1 MRASGNSQERRR
13 QAAAPGEGLIDALWR
28 KSWRDAGSS
37 SHDSPQA
44 LPRQDWHHQLDEST
58 QDEVST
64 LADPMSRAHAALPDM
79 SSHISNEQQIR
90 RIIFLVKENVVII
103 IINDDFSIMS
113 IILMTTL
120 KTTVCF
126 TYHYSLYN
134 KKYNSSAYYLF
145 QNNTH

>member
-44 LPRQDWHHQLDEST
+44 LPRQELHHQLDEST

-79 SSHISNEQQIR
+79 SSHINNHEFSG
-90 RIIFLVKENVVII
+90 IFFVRAHSADIWHMSHF
-103 IINDDFSIMS
+103 INNDSSIMS
-113 IILMTTL
+113 
-120 KTTVCF
+120 
-126 TYHYSLYN
+126 N
-134 KKYNSSAYYLF
+134 K
-145 QNNTH
+145 

>member
-1 MRASGNSQERRR
+1 MDSHGIEGVRASGNSQERRR

-79 SSHISNEQQIR
+79 SNIN
-90 RIIFLVKENVVII
+90 
-103 IINDDFSIMS
+103 NDDLSWSLILFFRTWPSRRRCVDIPILSIM
-113 IILMTTL
+113 I
-120 KTTVCF
+120 F
-126 TYHYSLYN
+126 RY
-134 KKYNSSAYYLF
+134 
-145 QNNTH
+145 